1 MSEPLFVIGVI
12 TLYLAVGVVLA
23 GLSMRVWQRSD
34 STSFLARILFPWNAH
49 DQCVGSETGLS
60 VFGELVRNGI
70 APMPAYVF
78 LIAFGWPLKLFWCF
92 CTTIYVNSPL
102 YH

>member
-1 MSEPLFVIGVI
+1 MSEPFFIVGIVS
-12 TLYLAVGVVLA
+12 LYLGVGVVIA
-23 GLSMRVWQRSD
+23 ALSVRVWHRSD

-60 VFGELVRNGI
+60 LFGELERNEI
-70 APMPAYVF
+70 SPMPAYVF
-78 LIAFGWPLKLFWCF
+78 LIALGWPLKLFWCL
-92 CTTIYVNSPL
+92 CTTIYVNSPF